1 MFFPMFDP
9 TIVLVIPAIILAL
22 WAQSKV
28 NRAFKHY
35 SRIANSSGITGAQA
49 ARRILD
55 RFGLNDV
62 PVKSIS
68 GMLSDHYNPATRQV
82 VLSESNYS
90 QPSVAALAV
99 AAHEVGHAIQHAKG
113 YSMLKLRGAMAMP
126 VQIGS
131 FLAWP
136 IVIIGLFM
144 ASPGLID
151 AGIILFTL
159 VVAFHVVTLP
169 VEFDASKRAIA
180 ILSTDGY
187 ILPEESK
194 GAKKVLDAAAWT
206 YVAAAAGA
214 VLTLIRLLLLR
225 GMISND

>member
-1 MFFPMFDP
+1 MFDP